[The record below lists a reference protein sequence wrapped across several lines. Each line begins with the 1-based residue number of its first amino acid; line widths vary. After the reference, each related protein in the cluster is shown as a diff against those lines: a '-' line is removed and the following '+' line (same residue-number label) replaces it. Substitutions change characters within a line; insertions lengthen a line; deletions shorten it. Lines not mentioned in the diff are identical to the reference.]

1 MVEQLVGAQ
10 EPVALACTVVDIGA
24 REVVVEAGQHLVDAH
39 AEGVEGEAMDD
50 LEVMGNLRKEE
61 GCAVETSQGELAAE
75 DGEQGVGVF
84 RDSHSVEPEGGVF
97 IAVGSAVVLAHDE
110 VCLPVGGVGA
120 ENLPEVLLQLQGVE
134 VIDVAS
140 EGGAVGLGRG
150 RR

>member
-10 EPVALACTVVDIGA
+10 EPVALARAVVDIGA

-84 RDSHSVEPEGGVF
+84 RDSHSVEP
-97 IAVGSAVVLAHDE
+97 
-110 VCLPVGGVGA
+110 
-120 ENLPEVLLQLQGVE
+120 
-134 VIDVAS
+134 
-140 EGGAVGLGRG
+140 
-150 RR
+150 